1 MGQKQYFEYGKTEI
15 EWLKSR
21 DTRLAET
28 IERVGTVE
36 RAVIPDLF
44 AALVHSI
51 IGQQIS
57 TKMHEKIW
65 SRMQETMNGVTAE
78 KIEQTSRDTLQK
90 FGITFKKADWI
101 KSAAHKVLTGEFN
114 ISRLYDLSDSE
125 AIAELVKL
133 DGIGVWSAEML
144 LLFSMQRKNVFS
156 FGDLAIQRGMR
167 MIFHHRKIT
176 RELFEKYRR
185 RFSPYCSV
193 ASLYIWAVA
202 GGNYDGYKD
211 YTPLSRKQNGK

>member
-1 MGQKQYFEYGKTEI
+1 MGQKQYFKYGKTEI
-15 EWLKSR
+15 DWLKSR
-21 DTRLAET
+21 DARLAEA

-65 SRMQETMNGVTAE
+65 CRMQEALNGVTAE

-114 ISRLYDLSDSE
+114 ISRLYNLSDSE

-144 LLFSMQRKNVFS
+144 LLFSMQRQNVFS

-211 YTPLSRKQNGK
+211 YTPLSRK

>member
-1 MGQKQYFEYGKTEI
+1 MGQKQYFKYGKTEI

-21 DTRLAET
+21 DTRLAEA
-28 IERVGTVE
+28 IERVEIVE

-65 SRMQETMNGVTAE
+65 CRMQEAMNGVTAE
-78 KIEQTSRDTLQK
+78 KIEQTSRDTLQQ

-114 ISRLYDLSDSE
+114 ISRLYDLNDSE

-144 LLFSMQRKNVFS
+144 LLFSMQRQNVLS

-176 RELFEKYRR
+176 KELFEKYRR

-193 ASLYIWAVA
+193 ASLYIWAIA

-211 YTPLSRKQNGK
+211 YAPLSRKQNGK

>member
-1 MGQKQYFEYGKTEI
+1 MGQKQYFKYGKTEI
-15 EWLKSR
+15 DWLKSR
-21 DTRLAET
+21 DARLAEA

-65 SRMQETMNGVTAE
+65 CRMQEALNGVTAE

-101 KSAAHKVLTGEFN
+101 KSAAHKVLTDEFN

-144 LLFSMQRKNVFS
+144 LLFSMQRQNVFS

-211 YTPLSRKQNGK
+211 YAPLSRK